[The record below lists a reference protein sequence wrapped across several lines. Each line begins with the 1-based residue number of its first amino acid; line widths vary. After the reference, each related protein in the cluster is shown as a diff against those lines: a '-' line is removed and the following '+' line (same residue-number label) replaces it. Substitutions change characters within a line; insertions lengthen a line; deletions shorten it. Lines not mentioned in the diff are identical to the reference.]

1 MFFLMRHGEAS
12 WDASLDFERELTPL
26 GREQLAVLAY
36 KHHSALCSITK
47 IVCSPYLRTRQSAAI
62 IADSLLGVEVVIDG
76 QLTPNHSV
84 KDALSAI
91 EKHGCENVLVVT
103 HQPLIGNL
111 ISYLEQGDLSYP
123 EPVMPGSIYLYSMPW
138 PGPGC
143 GLREAVFLAYNLFS
157 TGK

>member
-12 WDASLDFERELTPL
+12 WEASTDFDRELTSS
-26 GREQLAVLAY
+26 GREQLSRLAQR
-36 KHHSALCSITK
+36 HQQELSGISK

-62 IADSLLGVEVVIDG
+62 IANVLGNVDVIIDG
-76 QLTPNHSV
+76 QLTPNNNV
-84 KDALSAI
+84 KDAVSAI

-111 ISYLEQGDLSYP
+111 ISYLEQGDQSYP
-123 EPVMPGSIYLYSMPW
+123 EPVLPGSIYRYSMLW

-143 GLREAVFLAYNLFS
+143 GLRESVFFA
-157 TGK
+157 